1 MKAPSRIDASPL
13 ARWFW
18 SVDRVTLALIAA
30 IVVIGLVILTAAGP
44 AAAQR
49 LRIENEFHFP
59 LRQLLFMGPA
69 LALMIGVSLLSPL
82 GARRVGVAVFGAAL
96 VLLGAALLFAPEI
109 NGARRWF
116 SIGAFGLQPS
126 EFVKPGFTV
135 AAAWML
141 AEGARNKRFPGAIIA
156 GGLYVMLMTM
166 LVAQPDYGQAVLLTA
181 IWMTMFFVVGANLLA
196 LGVIG
201 AGGVGALVAGYFFS
215 PHLARRI
222 DAFLNPEGSAAAY
235 QSQKSIEAIAHGG
248 AFGQGG
254 EGATLK
260 MQLPDAH
267 TDYIFA
273 VAGEEFGFVLCL
285 VVLLLFGALTV
296 RLLFGAV
303 NQKSLFAQCAV
314 AGLAA
319 QIGLQG
325 LVNMGVAL
333 RAMPAKGMTLPFVS
347 YGGSSLLAAGL
358 TLGLALALTRTPQ
371 MARRRREF
379 MP

>member
-1 MKAPSRIDASPL
+1 MKAPSRNDASPL

-18 SVDRVTLALIAA
+18 SVDRVALALVAA
-30 IVVIGLVILTAAGP
+30 ILVIGLVILTAAGP

-49 LRIENEFHFP
+49 LKIDAEFHFP
-59 LRQLLFMGPA
+59 LRQLLFLGPA
-69 LALMIGVSLLSPL
+69 LVLMIGVSLLSPL
-82 GARRVGVAVFGAAL
+82 SARRLGVVAL
-96 VLLGAALLFAPEI
+96 VISLILLVALLFAPEI
-109 NGARRWF
+109 NGSRRWF

-126 EFVKPGFTV
+126 EFAKPGFAV

-141 AEGARNKRFPGAIIA
+141 AEGARDRSFPGAAIA
-156 GGLYVMLMTM
+156 AGLYAALMTLM
-166 LVAQPDYGQAVLLTA
+166 IAQPDYGQAALLTA
-181 IWMTMFFVVGANLLA
+181 VWMTMFFVIGWNLLGVA
-196 LGVIG
+196 LIG
-201 AGGVGALVAGYFFS
+201 LGGVGALIAGYFYS
-215 PHLARRI
+215 PHMARRI
-222 DAFLNPEGSAAAY
+222 DAFLNPEASDAAY
-235 QSQKSIEAIAHGG
+235 QSQKALEAFAHGG
-248 AFGQGG
+248 AFGRGG
-254 EGATLK
+254 EGASVK

-273 VAGEEFGFVLCL
+273 VAGEEGGFLLAL
-285 VVLLLFGALTV
+285 VVLALFAALTV
-296 RLLFGAV
+296 RLLLSALR
-303 NQKSLFAQCAV
+303 QKSLFAQCAV

-319 QIGLQG
+319 QIGMQS

-333 RAMPAKGMTLPFVS
+333 RALPAKGMTLPFVS